1 MRSKFYLLVVMVIVL
16 LTGSTLYADVVAGK
30 NLPESDDG
38 RYQLFQGSYTSID
51 LKRQQ
56 TSTHN
61 GIFLIDTRSGKVKR
75 YLNKIDEQG
84 RYIETWVPTDLPAE
98 K

>member
-1 MRSKFYLLVVMVIVL
+1 MFRLYFAVIILTLLV
-16 LTGSTLYADVVAGK
+16 STILVSAEPAITNFD
-30 NLPESDDG
+30 LG
-38 RYQLFQGSYTSID
+38 RYQLFQGNYTSID

-56 TSTHN
+56 TSTHT
-61 GIFLIDTRSGKVKR
+61 GIFLVDTKTGKVKR

-84 RYIETWVPTDLPAE
+84 RYIETWVQTELPVE

>member
-1 MRSKFYLLVVMVIVL
+1 MRSKVYLLVVMAIIV
-16 LTGSTLYADVVAGK
+16 LTGSTVWADVAGEK
-30 NLPESDDG
+30 SGPDADSG

-56 TSTHN
+56 TSTHT
-61 GIFLIDTRSGKVKR
+61 GIFLIDTRTGKVRR

-84 RYIETWVPTDLPAE
+84 KYIETWVSTELPTE

>member
-1 MRSKFYLLVVMVIVL
+1 MVMVKNSIGFLMIMGLVL
-16 LTGSTLYADVVAGK
+16 AGWVLAK
-30 NLPESDDG
+30 PASARDLEEVG

-56 TSTHN
+56 TATHA
-61 GIFLIDTRSGKVKR
+61 GVFLIDTKTGKVKR

-84 RYIETWVPTDLPAE
+84 NYIETWVTTETGKP
-98 K
+98 

>member
-1 MRSKFYLLVVMVIVL
+1 MKSKLYLLVVMVIVL
-16 LTGSTLYADVVAGK
+16 LAGSTVYAEMVAGK
-30 NLPESDDG
+30 SVPDADDG

-84 RYIETWVPTDLPAE
+84 RYIETWVPTELPME

>member
-1 MRSKFYLLVVMVIVL
+1 MRSKVCLLVVMAIIVL
-16 LTGSTLYADVVAGK
+16 TCSVVYADMAGGK
-30 NLPESDDG
+30 STADADDG

-56 TSTHN
+56 TSTHT

-84 RYIETWVPTDLPAE
+84 RYIETWVPTDLPME

>member
-1 MRSKFYLLVVMVIVL
+1 MKSRVFLLVMVIVVL
-16 LTGSTLYADVVAGK
+16 AAGTVWADIVGGKVVPDA
-30 NLPESDDG
+30 DDG

-56 TSTHN
+56 TATFS
-61 GIFLIDTRSGKVKR
+61 GIFLIDTRSGKVRR

-84 RYIETWVPTDLPAE
+84 RYIETWVPTEMTTE